1 MSQPLHN
8 ATFAA
13 TGPAP
18 ETFAPS
24 HIETANRKNL
34 ALLIQLRWIAVLG
47 QVVTILVVHFGFRVP
62 LPLVQM
68 SWVLGALLALNGLS
82 LLWLRRRL
90 HVSGKALLMAL
101 LLDVAALTVQLYFS
115 GGATNPFTAL
125 YLLQIALASVLL
137 STRGAW
143 FVVAVTCAA
152 FIALIQINRPL
163 AIQDPQNLLK
173 LHIIGLFVCFALG
186 AVLLVIFVTRVTR
199 NLSERDTHVAD
210 LKRQAAEEDHIVR
223 LGLLASGAAHELGT
237 PLASVSVILGD
248 WRRMPQIT
256 RHPEMLQELQE
267 MQAAIRRCKTI
278 LRGIL
283 MSAGEARGEAPE
295 VTTLH
300 RFLGDIAR
308 DWSDGRPSG
317 TLQYHAGS
325 GALGEDVAIVSD
337 PVLKQVVTNLLDNAY
352 EVSPNWIRL
361 NVERRGDM
369 LRIEVLDLGPGFPP
383 ASLANFGKPYHS
395 TKARPGAG
403 LGLFLVVNVVRKLGG
418 KVTAHNRP
426 DGGATV
432 TVELP
437 LAAVKYRENDRG

>member
-1 MSQPLHN
+1 M
-8 ATFAA
+8 
-13 TGPAP
+13 
-18 ETFAPS
+18 S
-24 HIETANRKNL
+24 HITQHATSSAAPVASSSHIDTANRKNL

-47 QVVTILVVHFGFRVP
+47 QVATILVVHYGLDIP
-62 LPLVQM
+62 LPLPQM
-68 SWVLGALLALNGLS
+68 GMVLGALLALNGLS
-82 LLWLRRRL
+82 HVWLRRHL
-90 HVSGKALLMAL
+90 HVSSQALFFAL

-125 YLLQIALASVLL
+125 YLLQIALAAVLL
-137 STRGAW
+137 KARGAW
-143 FVVAVTCAA
+143 LVVAVTCLA
-152 FIALIQINRPL
+152 FIALVRIHQPL
-163 AIQDPQNLLK
+163 AVQPHDSLLK
-173 LHIIGLFVCFALG
+173 LHILGMFVCFALG
-186 AVLLVIFVTRVTR
+186 AVLLVIFVTRVSS

-248 WRRMPQIT
+248 WRRMPEISE
-256 RHPEMLQELQE
+256 HPEMLQELQE
-267 MQAAIRRCKTI
+267 MQAAIRRCKSI

-283 MSAGEARGEAPE
+283 LSAGEARGEAPT

-308 DWSDGRPSG
+308 DWSDGHPSG

-337 PVLKQVVTNLLDNAY
+337 QALKQVVTNLLDNAF
-352 EVSPNWIRL
+352 EVSPAWIRL
-361 NVERRGDM
+361 NAERRGDM
-369 LRIEVLDLGPGFPP
+369 LRIEVLDLGAGFSPTQ
-383 ASLANFGKPYHS
+383 LENFGKPYHS
-395 TKARPGAG
+395 TKASPGAG

-418 KVTAHNRP
+418 TVSARNRP

-432 TVELP
+432 SVELP
-437 LAAVKYRENDRG
+437 LAAVKYSEKDRG

>member
-1 MSQPLHN
+1 V
-8 ATFAA
+8 TD
-13 TGPAP
+13 T
-18 ETFAPS
+18 TAPS
-24 HIETANRKNL
+24 HIDTANRKNL

-47 QVVTILVVHFGFRVP
+47 QVVTILIVHYGLDVA
-62 LPLVQM
+62 LPLQPM
-68 SWVLGALLALNGLS
+68 GIVLGALVALNGLS
-82 LLWLRRRL
+82 HLWLREHLR
-90 HVSGKALLMAL
+90 VSNQALFIAL

-125 YLLQIALASVLL
+125 YLLQIALAAVLL
-137 STRGAW
+137 NAVRAW

-152 FIALIQINRPL
+152 FIALIRIHQPL
-163 AIQDPQNLLK
+163 AVQPPDSLLK
-173 LHIIGLFVCFALG
+173 LHIVGMFVCFALG
-186 AVLLVIFVTRVTR
+186 AVLLVIFVTRVSR

-248 WRRMPQIT
+248 WRRMPEIA
-256 RHPEMLQELQE
+256 HNPEMLQELQE

-283 MSAGEARGEAPE
+283 LSAGEARGEAPA
-295 VTTLH
+295 VTTLY
-300 RFLGDIAR
+300 RFLSEIVR

-325 GALGEDVAIVSD
+325 GALGDDVSIVSD
-337 PVLKQVVTNLLDNAY
+337 QALKQAVTNLLDNAF
-352 EVSPNWIRL
+352 EVSPGWIRL
-361 NVERRGDM
+361 NAERRGEM
-369 LRIEVLDLGPGFPP
+369 LRIEVADLGPGFPP
-383 ASLANFGKPYHS
+383 NVLENFGKPYQS

-403 LGLFLVVNVVRKLGG
+403 LGIFLVVNVIRKFGG
-418 KVTAHNRP
+418 TVTAHNRP

-432 TVELP
+432 TIELP
-437 LAAVKYRENDRG
+437 LAAVKYSEKGSG

>member
-1 MSQPLHN
+1 VS
-8 ATFAA
+8 ATL
-13 TGPAP
+13 P
-18 ETFAPS
+18 PS

-47 QVVTILVVHFGFRVP
+47 QVATILVVHFGLDIP
-62 LPLVQM
+62 LPLPPMVM
-68 SWVLGALLALNGLS
+68 VLGALLALNGLS
-82 LLWLRRRL
+82 HFWLRRHL
-90 HVSGKALLMAL
+90 HVSDQALFIAL

-125 YLLQIALASVLL
+125 YLMQIALAAVLL
-137 STRGAW
+137 NERGAW
-143 FVVAVTCAA
+143 VVVGVACAA
-152 FIALIQINRPL
+152 FIALIRINQPL
-163 AIQDPQNLLK
+163 AVEPADSLLR
-173 LHIIGLFVCFALG
+173 LHIIGMFVCFALG

-199 NLSERDTHVAD
+199 NLSERDTHLAN

-248 WRRMPQIT
+248 WRRMPEIAEN
-256 RHPEMLQELQE
+256 RELLQELQE

-283 MSAGEARGEAPE
+283 LSAGEARGEAPE
-295 VTTLH
+295 ITTLH
-300 RFLGDIAR
+300 RFLGEIAR
-308 DWSDGRPSG
+308 EWSDGRPSG

-337 PVLKQVVTNLLDNAY
+337 LALKQVVTNLLDNAF
-352 EVSPNWIRL
+352 EVSPGWIRL
-361 NVERRGDM
+361 NAERRGDM
-369 LRIEVLDLGPGFPP
+369 LRFEVADLGPGFS
-383 ASLANFGKPYHS
+383 ATQMENFGKPYHS

-403 LGLFLVVNVVRKLGG
+403 LGLFLVVNVIRKLGG
-418 KVTAHNRP
+418 TVSAHNRP

-432 TVELP
+432 IVELP
-437 LAAVKYRENDRG
+437 LAAVKYSEKQRG